1 MQDLKRTH
9 ADLLQ
14 AINNETYKDG
24 PIESLDGG
32 VTLPEG
38 DLGVKLKRAL
48 DMTKPCPN
56 ESFTDQVPPP
66 TCFCFNFYVQAS

>member
-1 MQDLKRTH
+1 
-9 ADLLQ
+9 
-14 AINNETYKDG
+14 
-24 PIESLDGG
+24 LDVG

-56 ESFTDQVPPP
+56 ESFTEQQQVPPP
-66 TCFCFNFYVQAS
+66 VVFPLIFMQGKLVLWAAATKIICGLQRALAFYVT